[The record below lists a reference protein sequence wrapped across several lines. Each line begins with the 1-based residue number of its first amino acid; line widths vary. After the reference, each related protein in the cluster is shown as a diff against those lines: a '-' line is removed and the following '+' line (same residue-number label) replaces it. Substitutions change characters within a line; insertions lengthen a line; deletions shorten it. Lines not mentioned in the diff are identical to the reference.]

1 VFQNGNAAIIPVPTR
16 QGFNKS
22 VCSSVSDPQVYIEPA
37 HGDGDRLGE
46 GTHKVAVTPFK
57 AAPMTAQELAHF
69 NAWARRDEVCGAFL
83 VSAAPQHARGLC
95 VSGGIHMTQ
104 IAIDFLCVLF
114 GGLLITSFVFAL
126 FVPFIALY
134 LALGN

>member
-69 NAWARRDEVCGAFL
+69 NAWARRDEVCGTFL
-83 VSAAPQHARGLC
+83 VSTVHNTH
-95 VSGGIHMTQ
+95 GGCAYQGEFT
-104 IAIDFLCVLF
+104 
-114 GGLLITSFVFAL
+114 
-126 FVPFIALY
+126 
-134 LALGN
+134 